1 MSPTP
6 SALYANLS
14 AYNRWYDEAWGFNYE
29 DRIYATA
36 LLSLR
41 DLDRAVAL
49 TDEIVARGAKVVLL
63 PTGPAYGR
71 SPADPYFDPVWSRLA
86 EAGVVIALHIMPF
99 WYFDALSPAWGH
111 DPDPASWHM
120 SAWQWMNVYG
130 ERPVVDTLSA
140 LIFDNL
146 FGRFPR
152 LNVLVAEH
160 GASWVPHTLRHLDK
174 SRGMGRNG
182 PWIGGPLRERPSE
195 IFKRHVRVTP
205 YPEDDIP
212 KLVEELGGDDR
223 VLVFGSDFPHAE
235 GVARPADF
243 EQLLDFPRPRTC
255 SGASCAR
262 TLRASSPPC
271 DGRSTSFA
279 WEAEH
284 PLADHVALDLGR
296 TGEDRLGPREQELV
310 LAVVDVSFGRHQAV
324 GTQQVHAEL
333 PEALVPRGPV
343 QLPHRGLGPGG
354 AAADQLRHR
363 TQAVPPHEHQPDVGV
378 GQPLAERPDRS
389 FRPRRACVLQ
399 DRLEL
404 LSPPELLA
412 EERGA
417 PLEPERG
424 EHHLPAVADLPD
436 DQVGRRCARR

>member
-1 MSPTP
+1 MSTTDGAAFDCDTHIYEPRDAMTRYLP
-6 SALYANLS
+6 DRFLDRSIRPIANAHGKDVVLAGSRIATFNSEEGMGFDFAYRPGSLRQMLKQMASGNPDARYEAEPMRDEYVQRGPRLELLDAQQVARCVVFPGALALSAEHYVTDTEALYASLS
-14 AYNRWYDEAWGFNYE
+14 AYNRWYDEAWGFNYK

-41 DLDRAVAL
+41 DLDRGVAL

-86 EAGVVIALHIMPF
+86 DAGVVIALHIMPF

-212 KLVEELGGDDR
+212 KLVEELDGDDR
-223 VLVFGSDFPHAE
+223 ILVFGSDFPHPE
-235 GVARPADF
+235 GVAMPSDF
-243 EQLLDFPRPRTC
+243 EQLLTPLPQDMRRRIMRENAE
-255 SGASCAR
+255 SI
-262 TLRASSPPC
+262 
-271 DGRSTSFA
+271 FA
-279 WEAEH
+279 T
-284 PLADHVALDLGR
+284 V
-296 TGEDRLGPREQELV
+296 
-310 LAVVDVSFGRHQAV
+310 
-324 GTQQVHAEL
+324 
-333 PEALVPRGPV
+333 
-343 QLPHRGLGPGG
+343 
-354 AAADQLRHR
+354 
-363 TQAVPPHEHQPDVGV
+363 
-378 GQPLAERPDRS
+378 
-389 FRPRRACVLQ
+389 
-399 DRLEL
+399 
-404 LSPPELLA
+404 
-412 EERGA
+412 
-417 PLEPERG
+417 
-424 EHHLPAVADLPD
+424 
-436 DQVGRRCARR
+436 

>member
-1 MSPTP
+1 MSTTDGGAFDCDTHIYEPRDAMTRYLP
-6 SALYANLS
+6 ERFLDRSIRPIANVRGQDVVLAGSRIATFNSEEGMGFDFAYRPGSLRQMLKEMASGNPDAQYRAEPMRDEYVQRAPRLEVLDAQQVARCVVFPGALALSAEHYVADTDALYASLS

-41 DLDRAVAL
+41 DLHQAIAL

-71 SPADPYFDPVWSRLA
+71 SPGDPYFDPVWSRLA

-99 WYFDALSPAWGH
+99 WYFDSVSPAWGH

-130 ERPVVDTLSA
+130 ERPIIDTLSA

-182 PWIGGPLRERPSE
+182 PWIGGQLQERPSE

-212 KLVEELGGDDR
+212 MLVEELDGDDR
-223 VLVFGSDFPHAE
+223 ILVFGSDFPHAE
-235 GVARPADF
+235 GVASPADF
-243 EQLLDFPRPRTC
+243 EQLL
-255 SGASCAR
+255 A
-262 TLRASSPPC
+262 
-271 DGRSTSFA
+271 
-279 WEAEH
+279 
-284 PLADHVALDLGR
+284 PL
-296 TGEDRLGPREQELV
+296 
-310 LAVVDVSFGRHQAV
+310 
-324 GTQQVHAEL
+324 
-333 PEALVPRGPV
+333 
-343 QLPHRGLGPGG
+343 
-354 AAADQLRHR
+354 
-363 TQAVPPHEHQPDVGV
+363 
-378 GQPLAERPDRS
+378 RPDM
-389 FRPRRACVLQ
+389 RR
-399 DRLEL
+399 RIMRGN
-404 LSPPELLA
+404 A
-412 EERGA
+412 ESIFA
-417 PLEPERG
+417 S
-424 EHHLPAVADLPD
+424 V
-436 DQVGRRCARR
+436 

>member
-1 MSPTP
+1 MLKEMQSGHSDARYQAEPMKDEYVRRGPRLELLDTQQVAKCVVFP
-6 SALYANLS
+6 GALALSAEHYVADTEALYANLS
-14 AYNRWYDEAWGFNYE
+14 AYHRWYDEAWGFNYQ

-49 TDEIVARGAKVVLL
+49 TDDIVARGAKVVLL

-182 PWIGGPLRERPSE
+182 PWIGGRLRERPSE

-212 KLVEELGGDDR
+212 TLIEELGGDDR

-235 GVARPADF
+235 GVAKPADF
-243 EQLLDFPRPRTC
+243 EQLL
-255 SGASCAR
+255 
-262 TLRASSPPC
+262 
-271 DGRSTSFA
+271 TSLPQGMQRRIMRENAESIFA
-279 WEAEH
+279 
-284 PLADHVALDLGR
+284 
-296 TGEDRLGPREQELV
+296 
-310 LAVVDVSFGRHQAV
+310 AV
-324 GTQQVHAEL
+324 
-333 PEALVPRGPV
+333 
-343 QLPHRGLGPGG
+343 
-354 AAADQLRHR
+354 
-363 TQAVPPHEHQPDVGV
+363 
-378 GQPLAERPDRS
+378 
-389 FRPRRACVLQ
+389 
-399 DRLEL
+399 
-404 LSPPELLA
+404 
-412 EERGA
+412 
-417 PLEPERG
+417 
-424 EHHLPAVADLPD
+424 
-436 DQVGRRCARR
+436 